1 MAVTKDYLCGTLF
14 EDNYLIRSLN
24 NCIITQPDVALT
36 ELVANAWDAGATE
49 VKIFIP
55 EKCGQVLTVEDN
67 GIGLTKEEFHNRWMK
82 LSYNRLIHQGKKV
95 LFPNGETSSRIAYGR
110 NGVGRH
116 GLLCFNDECQVITHK
131 AGSELSLTVSTK
143 IPGQAIAIIDEQTTP
158 SKNQGTILKVV
169 VERNLPNVKH
179 IREIISSRFLHDP
192 QFIIEVNRKRLTL
205 DQLDGLL
212 DTTELTIKL
221 QRHL

>member
-1 MAVTKDYLCGTLF
+1 MAAAKEYLCGTLF
-14 EDNYLIRSLN
+14 EENYLIRSLN
-24 NCIITQPDVALT
+24 NCITTQSDVALT

-67 GIGLTKEEFHNRWMK
+67 GIGLTKDEFYSRWMK
-82 LSYNRLIHQGKKV
+82 LSYNRLLHQGKKV
-95 LFPNGETSSRIAYGR
+95 LFPNGKNLSRIAYGR

-116 GLLCFNDECQVITHK
+116 GLLCFNDEYQVVTHK
-131 AGSELSLTVSTK
+131 NGTELSLTVSTK
-143 IPGQAIAIIDEQTTP
+143 VEGQAIAVIDEQTIP
-158 SKNQGTILKVV
+158 SKHQGTILKVV
-169 VERNLPNVKH
+169 VERNLPTVNH

-205 DQLDGLL
+205 DQ
-212 DTTELTIKL
+212 
-221 QRHL
+221 